1 MKRKP
6 KPSIKSA
13 NRSLALFGIAVFMGV
28 GLIALPIIVGVLL
41 VVAYVPVGVAIFL
54 PIAYMTRRRWQPKL
68 TKYADRY
75 LATPEHDRMQS
86 RVGRTR
92 GAPKPVTCPP
102 KTDPTLELEFWN
114 RRKGRYGT
122 QEVHT

>member
-6 KPSIKSA
+6 EPSEKSG

-28 GLIALPIIVGVLL
+28 GAIALPIIVGVVL

-54 PIAYMTRRRWQPKL
+54 PIAYLTRRRWQPRL

-75 LATPEHDRMQS
+75 LATPELDGMPS
-86 RVGRTR
+86 RAGRNR
-92 GAPKPVTCPP
+92 GASRGGRRI
-102 KTDPTLELEFWN
+102 ENSN
-114 RRKGRYGT
+114 RSASPDQRDLRD
-122 QEVHT
+122 VRRS

>member
-13 NRSLALFGIAVFMGV
+13 NRSLALFGITVFMGV
-28 GLIALPIIVGVLL
+28 GLIALPIIVGVILI
-41 VVAYVPVGVAIFL
+41 VVYVPVGVALFI

-68 TKYADRY
+68 IKYADRY
-75 LATPEHDRMQS
+75 LATPELDRMQS

-92 GAPKPVTCPP
+92 GALKPGQRAE
-102 KTDPTLELEFWN
+102 DPN
-114 RRKGRYGT
+114 RTASPDRRDLRDA
-122 QEVHT
+122 

>member
-1 MKRKP
+1 MVGNMKRKP

-13 NRSLALFGIAVFMGV
+13 DRSLALFGIAVFMGV

-75 LATPEHDRMQS
+75 LATPDLDRMQS

-92 GAPKPVTCPP
+92 GAPKPGQRAE
-102 KTDPTLELEFWN
+102 DPN
-114 RRKGRYGT
+114 RTASPDRRDLREIGRS
-122 QEVHT
+122 

>member
-1 MKRKP
+1 MVGNMKRKP
-6 KPSIKSA
+6 KQSIKSA

-41 VVAYVPVGVAIFL
+41 VVAYVPVGFAIFL

-75 LATPEHDRMQS
+75 LATPEHDGMQS

-92 GAPKPVTCPP
+92 GAPKPGQRAE
-102 KTDPTLELEFWN
+102 DPN
-114 RRKGRYGT
+114 RTASPDRRDLREIGRS
-122 QEVHT
+122 